1 MQHCPIEQK
10 NTMNNMK
17 TNNGKRRYVKPELYP
32 FAINGEMHISV
43 GSGPDSD
50 GGLSKGNQN
59 DFDDFF
65 DDDFSS
71 DPVLYDYRVWDD
83 VEEPYDSF

>member
-32 FAINGEMHISV
+32 LAIKGELLFGI
-43 GSGPDSD
+43 GSGQDYD
-50 GGLSKGNQN
+50 GGLSKGDQF
-59 DFDDFF
+59 DFDDSF
-65 DDDFSS
+65 DDDFR
-71 DPVLYDYRVWDD
+71 LYDYRVWDD

>member
-32 FAINGEMHISV
+32 FAIKGELLIGV

-65 DDDFSS
+65 DDDFST
-71 DPVLYDYRVWDD
+71 DPVLYDYSAWED
-83 VEEPYDSF
+83 VKESDEIF